1 MLMELH
7 VQNLCKTYD
16 GKEVLRNVTFS
27 ATSERIICVMAPSG
41 TGKTTLLRILLG
53 LEQPD
58 SGTVE
63 TPQNFRWSAVFQE
76 NRLLESLDA
85 MENLRFVLGSHF
97 DPEAATALLRELGLD
112 DIEGKPVRSY
122 SGGMK
127 CRLALA
133 RALLAPADGLI
144 LDEPF
149 AGLDEVARGWCIRC
163 ILRKAIGRIVFLVT
177 HDPADV
183 DSLDADVIRLEP
195 FGFV

>member
-1 MLMELH
+1 MELH

-58 SGTVE
+58 SGTVD
-63 TPQNFRWSAVFQE
+63 TPQNFCWSAVFQE

-85 MENLRFVLGSHF
+85 MENLRFVLGSQF
-97 DPEAATALLRELGLD
+97 DPKEATALLRELGLD

-127 CRLALA
+127 RRLALA

-149 AGLDEVARGWCIRC
+149 AGLDEVARGWCIRY
-163 ILRKAIGRIVFLVT
+163 ILRKAVGRIVFLVT

-183 DSLDADVIRLEP
+183 DSLNADIIRLEP